1 MIQND
6 NFKFVVHKENFLS
19 NSQCDNLIKYL
30 DEVNPNDSELAGKYD
45 ENILNKKVRNN
56 KEVILKMIN

>member
-30 DEVNPNDSELAGKYD
+30 DEVNQ
-45 ENILNKKVRNN
+45 
-56 KEVILKMIN
+56 MIQNLQESMMKIF